1 MSLAITSIV
10 DSYVSLNDRVA
21 LEAIR
26 DHRLR
31 LLEQLKDQ
39 KTSWMDPTATIQLLD
54 EDLQAVESGLARL
67 GAPEASRRL
76 E

>member
-10 DSYVSLNDRVA
+10 DSYVSLKDRAA

-31 LLEQLKDQ
+31 LLSKLRGQQ
-39 KTSWMDPTATIQLLD
+39 TSWMDPTSTIQLLD

-67 GAPEASRRL
+67 EPLRHDA
-76 E
+76 

>member
-10 DSYVSLNDRVA
+10 DGYVSLGDRIA

-31 LLEQLKDQ
+31 LLSQLRDQ
-39 KTSWMDPTATIQLLD
+39 QPGWMDPTSTIQLLD
-54 EDLQAVESGLARL
+54 EDLQAVELGLARL
-67 GAPEASRRL
+67 GPLAHDA
-76 E
+76 